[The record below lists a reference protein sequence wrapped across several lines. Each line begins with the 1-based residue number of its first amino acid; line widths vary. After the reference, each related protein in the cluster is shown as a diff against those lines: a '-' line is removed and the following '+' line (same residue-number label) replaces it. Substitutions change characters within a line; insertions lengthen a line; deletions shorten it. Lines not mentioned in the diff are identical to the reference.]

1 MKWRSVPGGRR
12 TPGGCWM
19 VHVFRLGR
27 RSAAFAILV
36 LVATA
41 CVSNGGTTSGTGGGQ
56 GNQAQGGGIVK
67 IGLIGPFS
75 GIAAS
80 VGRSMNEGVQLAV
93 DELNA
98 NGGVNGDQIEVIARD
113 DQFSPAKDAQV
124 ARELIDQDHVSM
136 IIGPAGATNYLA
148 IDPLISRSH
157 TIDMPIVTDPIL
169 RTRLNPYTFRIM
181 IPDDIE
187 LNLVADYA
195 VKR

>member
-1 MKWRSVPGGRR
+1 VRAARTLSRAARGYGMRR
-12 TPGGCWM
+12 A
-19 VHVFRLGR
+19 FRLVTVF
-27 RSAAFAILV
+27 AALATV
-36 LVATA
+36 MLVAVA
-41 CVSNGGTTSGTGGGQ
+41 CVSNGGSTRTTGTGNRQQ
-56 GNQAQGGGIVK
+56 GWGIIK
-67 IGLIGPFS
+67 IGVIGPFS

-80 VGRSMNEGVQLAV
+80 VGRNMNEGVQIAV
-93 DELNA
+93 NELNA
-98 NGGVNGDQIEVIARD
+98 TGGVLGDQIQVVSRD

-136 IIGPAGATNYLA
+136 IIGPAGTTNYLA

-187 LNLVADYA
+187 L
-195 VKR
+195 K